1 MNERITKCGGGR
13 REQRSTEVSSL
24 GKLMKVGTHEDEKHT
39 GSKLMSVTLDMLSL
53 TSYCTSRLEISSK

>member
-1 MNERITKCGGGR
+1 MHERITKCGGGR

-24 GKLMKVGTHEDEKHT
+24 GKSMKVGTHEDEKHT
-39 GSKLMSVTLDMLSL
+39 GSKLMSVALDVLSL